1 MNEVL
6 TIQLRDSA
14 LADFV
19 RRRAAEEQ
27 RTPESL
33 VEDALRALQVE
44 DAQRAIAEA
53 EQVTL
58 IVAPELEGWEGI
70 ALRDEEETEEQFA
83 RRQESFRLLMG
94 RP

>member
-33 VEDALRALQVE
+33 VEDALRAM
-44 DAQRAIAEA
+44 AEA
-53 EQVTL
+53 ERLTL
-58 IVAPELEGWEGI
+58 IVAPELDGWEGTAI
-70 ALRDEEETEEQFA
+70 RDQDETDEQFA